1 MARLL
6 VVAVALVAVQ
16 FLVAWVLTHFGL
28 IVLGACGW
36 WAWSLWQGSARA

>member
-6 VVAVALVAVQ
+6 VIAVALVAVQ

-28 IVLGACGW
+28 VVFGACGW
-36 WAWSLWQGSARA
+36 WAWSIRQGRSRA